1 MPLLSAQDRATVQA
15 HLAGMTHRVTLLFFT
30 QSIGAPDTVQ
40 VAQQVLGELA
50 DLNPLI
56 SIEEMNLVL
65 DRERAAQYGIEL
77 VPSIVLLK
85 DGADTRMRFVGAPSG
100 YEFTSLIEAV
110 ALAGSDG
117 SGLLDSSKE
126 LLAAR
131 QTPLDIKVFVTPT
144 CVYCPRAVTMAH
156 RMAAESPF
164 VTATCVE
171 ATEFPELS
179 RRYQVT
185 GVPKT
190 VADSIEILGAMP
202 EEEFVSSLLGVTPPA
217 ESDPSTTPAN

>member
-15 HLAGMTHRVTLLFFT
+15 HLAQMTHRVTLLFFT
-30 QSIGAPDTVQ
+30 QSIGAPDTVHVAKQ
-40 VAQQVLGELA
+40 VVGELA

-56 SIEEMNLVL
+56 TVEELNLVL

-85 DGADTRMRFVGAPSG
+85 DGSDARMRFVGAPAG

-117 SGLLDSSKE
+117 SGLQESSKA

-131 QTPLDIKVFVTPT
+131 QSPLDIKVFVTPT
-144 CVYCPRAVTMAH
+144 CVYCPRAVTLAH
-156 RMAAESPF
+156 RMASESPF

-179 RRYQVT
+179 RQYRVT

-190 VADSIEILGAMP
+190 VAGEIEILGAMP
-202 EEEFVSSLLGVTPPA
+202 EEEFISTLLGVPEPSGADSAPA
-217 ESDPSTTPAN
+217 TD

>member
-1 MPLLSAQDRATVQA
+1 
-15 HLAGMTHRVTLLFFT
+15 
-30 QSIGAPDTVQ
+30 
-40 VAQQVLGELA
+40 VLGELA

-56 SIEEMNLVL
+56 SIQEMNVVL
-65 DRERAAQYGIEL
+65 DREQAAQYGVEL

-85 DGADTRMRFVGAPSG
+85 DGADTRMRFVGAPAG

-110 ALAGSDG
+110 ALAGGDG
-117 SGLLDSSKE
+117 SGLQDTSKA

-144 CVYCPRAVTMAH
+144 CVYCPRAVTLAH
-156 RMAAESPF
+156 RMAAESPL

-179 RRYQVT
+179 RQYRVT
-185 GVPKT
+185 GVPKI
-190 VADSIEILGAMP
+190 VAGEIEILGAMP
-202 EEEFVSSLLGVTPPA
+202 EEEFVSSLLGLQPPPA
-217 ESDPSTTPAN
+217 DESSPAAS

>member
-1 MPLLSAQDRATVQA
+1 
-15 HLAGMTHRVTLLFFT
+15 MTHRVTLLFFT
-30 QSIGAPDTVQ
+30 QSIDAPDTVH
-40 VAQQVLGELA
+40 VAKQVLGELA

-56 SIEEMNLVL
+56 SIEELNLVL
-65 DRERAAQYGIEL
+65 DRQRAVQYGIEL

-85 DGADTRMRFVGAPSG
+85 DGADTRMRFVGAPAG

-117 SGLLDSSKE
+117 SGLQETSKV

-131 QTPLDIKVFVTPT
+131 QAPLDIKVFVTPT
-144 CVYCPRAVTMAH
+144 CVYCPRAVTLAH

-164 VTATCVE
+164 VTATCIE

-179 RRYQVT
+179 RQFRVT
-185 GVPKT
+185 GVPKI
-190 VADSIEILGAMP
+190 VAGEIEILGAMP
-202 EEEFVSSLLGVTPPA
+202 EEEFVSSLLGLQPPA
-217 ESDPSTTPAN
+217 DESSPASN

>member
-1 MPLLSAQDRATVQA
+1 MPLLSAQDRATVQS
-15 HLAGMTHRVTLLFFT
+15 HLAQMTHRVTLLFFT
-30 QSIGAPDTVQ
+30 QSIGAPETVH
-40 VAQQVLGELA
+40 VAKQVLGELA

-56 SIEEMNLVL
+56 TIQEMNIVL
-65 DRERAAQYGIEL
+65 DREQAAKYGVEL

-85 DGADTRMRFVGAPSG
+85 DGADTRMRFVGAPAG

-117 SGLLDSSKE
+117 SGLQESSKA

-131 QTPLDIKVFVTPT
+131 ETPLDIKVFVTPT
-144 CVYCPRAVTMAH
+144 CVYCPRAVTLAH
-156 RMAAESPF
+156 RMAAESPL
-164 VTATCVE
+164 VTSTCVE

-179 RRYQVT
+179 RQYQVT

-190 VADSIEILGAMP
+190 VAGEIEILGAMP
-202 EEEFVSSLLGVTPPA
+202 ENEYVSTVLGIQPP
-217 ESDPSTTPAN
+217 PSETPAPTPT

>member
-1 MPLLSAQDRATVQA
+1 
-15 HLAGMTHRVTLLFFT
+15 
-30 QSIGAPDTVQ
+30 
-40 VAQQVLGELA
+40 
-50 DLNPLI
+50 
-56 SIEEMNLVL
+56 
-65 DRERAAQYGIEL
+65 
-77 VPSIVLLK
+77 
-85 DGADTRMRFVGAPSG
+85 MRFVGAPAG

-117 SGLLDSSKE
+117 SGLQESSKA

-156 RMAAESPF
+156 RMAAESPL
-164 VTATCVE
+164 VTATCIE

-190 VADSIEILGAMP
+190 VADGIEILGAMT
-202 EEEFVSSLLGVTPPA
+202 ESEFVPTLLGNNPTA
-217 ESDPSTTPAN
+217 ATDGNSAAN

>member
-1 MPLLSAQDRATVQA
+1 
-15 HLAGMTHRVTLLFFT
+15 
-30 QSIGAPDTVQ
+30 
-40 VAQQVLGELA
+40 
-50 DLNPLI
+50 
-56 SIEEMNLVL
+56 
-65 DRERAAQYGIEL
+65 
-77 VPSIVLLK
+77 
-85 DGADTRMRFVGAPSG
+85 MRFVGAPAG

-117 SGLLDSSKE
+117 SGLLESSKL
-126 LLAAR
+126 LLATR

-190 VADSIEILGAMP
+190 VAEGVEILGAMP
-202 EEEFVSSLLGVTPPA
+202 EEEFVSSVLGLQVSPA
-217 ESDPSTTPAN
+217 RDLAADRP